1 MPAQTRLHLPAPLRA
16 SLQAHIKA
24 SPSLE
29 VCGLVYGRWRP
40 FPRWGLAEGLV
51 RVENVAPTPAT
62 HYLMAADELL
72 KALLDFE
79 KNGHDLLAIY
89 HSHPNGDAKPSASDL
104 AEATYPEAVYLI
116 GTPQGALNG
125 WRLVRGQAFPVMLTV

>member
-1 MPAQTRLHLPAPLRA
+1 MPIQTRLHLPPALRA
-16 SLQAHIKA
+16 ALQAHIET
-24 SPSLE
+24 SPTLE
-29 VCGLVYGRWRP
+29 VCGLVYGRWHP
-40 FPRWGLAEGLV
+40 FPRWGQAQGLV
-51 RVENVAPTPAT
+51 RMTNCAPTPT
-62 HYLMAADELL
+62 TRYMMAADELL

-89 HSHPNGDAKPSASDL
+89 HSHPNGDIRPSASDL